1 MVEGGDVAAGPAGD
15 HQVIDVDGDF
25 FNAALRG
32 AVEFQSRHF

>member
-1 MVEGGDVAAGPAGD
+1 MVERRGIAAGSAGD

-25 FNAALRG
+25 FHAALGG